1 MNVIISR
8 DELQKRLADIQSVVD
23 KKTTMPILGHF
34 LLSAGEKPFVSA
46 TDLETAIKE
55 PVILQEVKEGG
66 ELCIPARKLYEIVRE
81 VEGDIKIESEGV
93 EWVKLKA
100 GKSNFRLACMNPED
114 FPKWPGLSDKVDVEI
129 EAGKLLNMIEKT
141 LYSAGESDSRYT
153 LNSLLFHIKPQEK
166 TFTVIGTDGH
176 RLSAINDTIEV
187 ETEEEI
193 KVIVPRKSAS
203 ELRKFLSSEEGR
215 IRMEIAT
222 NHVAF
227 NIGEIQFLV
236 RLIEGT
242 YPNYEQVIPVGNEKI
257 IGILR
262 EEFIK
267 SLRRVSVISR
277 DHSNAVKI
285 DVSPGALT
293 FTASNPDIGEA
304 KDEVRIDYEGDGVS
318 LGFNARYLLDAL
330 NALTAE
336 KVIFEVQEALST
348 TLLREE
354 GNEKYKCVIMPMR
367 I

>member
-93 EWVKLKA
+93 EWLKLKA
-100 GKSNFRLACMNPED
+100 GKSNFRLACMSPED
-114 FPKWPGLSDKVDVEI
+114 FPKWPGLADKVDVEI
-129 EAGKLLNMIEKT
+129 EAGKLLDMIEKT

-153 LNSLLFHIKPQEK
+153 LNSLLFHIKPREK
-166 TFTVIGTDGH
+166 TFTVVGTDGH

-187 ETEEEI
+187 EAEDEI

-203 ELRKFLSSEEGR
+203 ELRKFLPSQEGR

-227 NIGEIQFLV
+227 IIGEVQFLV

-257 IGILR
+257 LGIAR

-285 DVSPGALT
+285 DVSPGTLT
-293 FTASNPDIGEA
+293 ITASNPDIGEA
-304 KDEVRIDYEGDGVS
+304 KDEVQIDYEGEGVS

-336 KVIFEVQEALST
+336 KVIFEVQEPLST

>member
-8 DELQKRLADIQSVVD
+8 NELQKRLADIQSVVD

-34 LLSAGEKPFVSA
+34 LLSAGENPFVSA

-81 VEGDIKIESEGV
+81 VEGDISMESEGT
-93 EWVKLKA
+93 EWLKLRA
-100 GKSNFRLACMNPED
+100 GRSNFRLACMNPED
-114 FPKWPGLSDKVDVEI
+114 FPKWPALSDKVVIEI
-129 EAGKLLNMIEKT
+129 EATKLLEMIEKT

-153 LNSLLFHIKPQEK
+153 LNSLLFHIKPEEK
-166 TFTVIGTDGH
+166 TFTVVGTDGH
-176 RLSAINDTIEV
+176 RLSAIQDTIEV
-187 ETEEEI
+187 EAGEEI

-203 ELRKFLSSEEGR
+203 ELRKFLSSEEDR

-227 NIGEIQFLV
+227 SIGEVEFLV

-257 IGILR
+257 LGISR
-262 EEFIK
+262 GEFIK

-285 DVSPGALT
+285 DVSPGRLT
-293 FTASNPDIGEA
+293 ITASNPDIGEA
-304 KDEVRIDYEGDGVS
+304 KDEIGIDYDGVEIT

-330 NALTAE
+330 NALAAE
-336 KVIFEVQEALST
+336 RVIFELQEPLST

-354 GNEKYKCVIMPMR
+354 GNETYKCVIMPMR
-367 I
+367 M

>member
-23 KKTTMPILGHF
+23 RKTTMPILGHF
-34 LLSAGEKPFVSA
+34 LLSAGENPFVSA

-55 PVILQEVKEGG
+55 PVTLKELKEGG

-81 VEGDIKIESEGV
+81 VEGDIVIESEGS
-93 EWVKLKA
+93 EWLKLRA
-100 GKSNFRLACMNPED
+100 GRSSFRLACMNPED
-114 FPKWPGLSDKVDVEI
+114 FPKWPALSDKVVMEL
-129 EAGKLLNMIEKT
+129 EASRLLDMIEKT

-153 LNSLLFHIKPQEK
+153 LNSLLFHIKPGEK
-166 TFTVIGTDGH
+166 TFTVVGTDGH
-176 RLSAINDTIEV
+176 RLSAIEETIEV
-187 ETEEEI
+187 EAGEEL

-203 ELRKFLSSEEGR
+203 ELRKFLSAEEGG

-227 NIGEIQFLV
+227 GIGEVQFLV

-242 YPNYEQVIPVGNEKI
+242 YPNYEQVIPSGNEKI
-257 IGILR
+257 LGIAR

-277 DHSNAVKI
+277 DQSNAVKI
-285 DVSPGALT
+285 DVSPGRLT
-293 FTASNPDIGEA
+293 ITASNPDIGEA
-304 KDEVRIDYEGDGVS
+304 QDEIGIDYDGVDIS

-336 KVIFEVQEALST
+336 RVIFELQEPLST

-367 I
+367 M